1 MSCLRTKNR
10 IKRNRKF
17 LFFEPKQKKIKN
29 RRRIFFP
36 DKKWERNKNRKKVAV
51 GLLVELTFLQTS
63 TFLSSHLNPRFT
75 QRWLGLLFFCQR
87 LCHGRDSN
95 PLQYSCTD
103 LTRDLL
109 KDALPI
115 EATATTETCIKNSPF
130 Y

>member
-1 MSCLRTKNR
+1 MSSDEKPNQTKSEVFVFRT
-10 IKRNRKF
+10 
-17 LFFEPKQKKIKN
+17 ETKKIKN

-51 GLLVELTFLQTS
+51 GLFVELTFLQTS
-63 TFLSSHLNPRFT
+63 TYLVKFFIFPLKSAI
-75 QRWLGLLFFCQR
+75 WLGVLFFCQR

-115 EATATTETCIKNSPF
+115 EATAPRLTT
-130 Y
+130 